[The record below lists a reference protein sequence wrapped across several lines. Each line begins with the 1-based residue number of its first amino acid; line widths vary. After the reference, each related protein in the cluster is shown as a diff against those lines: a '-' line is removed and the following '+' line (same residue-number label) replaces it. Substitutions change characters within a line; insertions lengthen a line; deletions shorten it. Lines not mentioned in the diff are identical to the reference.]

1 MSPIETV
8 WFLKGIVSRLFM
20 ITKQLKK
27 DKNDNML
34 LSGIKSENGLSE
46 AFGDGLTAET
56 VFAKNLTLLI

>member
-1 MSPIETV
+1 MSPIETT

-20 ITKQLKK
+20 TTKQLKK

-34 LSGIKSENGLSE
+34 LSEIEPESSLSE
-46 AFGDGLTAET
+46 TFGDGLTAET